1 VPLNAKIERF
11 SKFVFS
17 TDYRE
22 ADVVAIASIIEIAQF
37 YEASVDIVHILNKE
51 QSKKVN
57 NQNLLDNLKS
67 ELMKTTDY
75 SKLDFEL
82 LYGEDV
88 HNRLQILM
96 KEIKP
101 DFLALVNRKQN
112 FFERLFFGSLT
123 EKLAYHSETPV
134 FIFPVQVS

>member
-1 VPLNAKIERF
+1 MEQIDYERFQRTINKTINSPLLAVPLNAKIERF

-96 KEIKP
+96 KEMHQGYQILKI
-101 DFLALVNRKQN
+101 
-112 FFERLFFGSLT
+112 FERKCFTL
-123 EKLAYHSETPV
+123 
-134 FIFPVQVS
+134 